1 MDSTSLPYRDHRVD
15 EIIEDPAGYF
25 AAASARAYVQA
36 RRIVEA
42 DLHHLHRNGY
52 RPLPDAPLPDAGDDD
67 AADTSR

>member
-1 MDSTSLPYRDHRVD
+1 MDSTPLPYRDHRVD

-42 DLHHLHRNGY
+42 DLHLNGY
-52 RPLPDAPLPDAGDDD
+52 RPHLDAGGDDE
-67 AADTSR
+67 ADTPQ